1 MSKMVAPHWL
11 TLAYIPKIMK
21 PELQNGGATMAH
33 LAYIPEIMKPEL
45 QNGGATMAHV
55 GLHS

>member
-1 MSKMVAPHWL
+1 
-11 TLAYIPKIMK
+11 
-21 PELQNGGATMAH
+21 

>member
-1 MSKMVAPHWL
+1 MVARQWL
-11 TLAYIPKIMK
+11 T
-21 PELQNGGATMAH
+21 

>member
-1 MSKMVAPHWL
+1 
-11 TLAYIPKIMK
+11 LAYIPEIMK

>member
-1 MSKMVAPHWL
+1 MVARQWL
-11 TLAYIPKIMK
+11 TLAYIPEIMK